1 MTARYD
7 IFVSYSTTDR
17 DVTEPLVA
25 RLRADGYQV
34 WFDDAEMVGGK
45 PVLGQVS
52 DGLRNANHMIACLS
66 DAYLEGKWT
75 LHELDASI
83 TADPANRGG
92 RTRPVWIRRGRLD
105 PPDFL
110 MPFYICDLSRPE
122 RFEAEYVKL
131 TRDIRR
137 VRDHGRP
144 VGAGPDGPDE
154 EAVARACDRALEA
167 VDDPSLTLYL
177 VGKATELLLVF
188 LYRRHFGE
196 PPPAGTLDWVLERL
210 MRSALLPSEAYS
222 PLALL
227 HEYRRQ
233 TVRGGVDEFAITVET
248 VAPALTALHALSQVF
263 FGDRSRHSPG
273 EDLWTLLPRG
283 DHTNERRIP
292 GTAYYLREPPL
303 SRNSLGPLYAGRDAD
318 QNELTVNLVLLPESA
333 DDLFFEE
340 VSRFTRLRAVGIV
353 APLAAGRIMVDD
365 ERRAL
370 YMILPSLD
378 GTSARDLLE
387 HLGPLPERA
396 AYELCGDV
404 ARALVGF
411 HQAVPP
417 VVHGDIKPA
426 NIMLDPFG
434 RAAVLCVGRQ
444 VASVATHNVGGR
456 IDSYFF
462 ADRDKRSGRPLTP
475 QTDLHALHSVLRYL
489 LTGRY
494 PTTSGPAEEEGTGRA
509 AEVLTRLAG
518 CHTALDAIRV
528 LRAAA
533 ANGTGQGLA
542 SVVRGYRHRYGPP
555 EPAVPAG
562 GVLDLVDSCPI
573 DAHRA
578 WPLTG
583 ERVLVW
589 ERGSDTLS
597 VVAATTLHWR
607 DATPIAVR
615 RVSHGAGQRLAVGG
629 WEGEVRV
636 FADGDGVVATRLDGT
651 VGDLRFTGTGL
662 VAGSWKRSLRHLAA
676 DGTIEDLVTGERG
689 VHRIAVA
696 GRSERFT
703 VVDHSGSLASYVG
716 TRRVSTE
723 PARDPVRDIAYA
735 GTRLVLVTDE
745 ALTGVRVDGTRS
757 APVAHPGAF
766 QLLPAPVP
774 GCCVLV
780 ALTGTPDGSVTAQGW
795 LIDEEERLLPYFA
808 LAPGDMLLSLSTGA
822 KRFTVSRSTG
832 GCAYWRDGA
841 ELVAWPDA
849 VSATVSDDGRRIAVC
864 RPGRVELYEDTA

>member
-25 RLRADGYQV
+25 RLRDDGYQV
-34 WFDDAEMVGGK
+34 WFDDAEMVGGR

-52 DGLRNANHMIACLS
+52 DGLRDANHMIACLS
-66 DAYLEGKWT
+66 DAYLDGGWT
-75 LHELDASI
+75 RHELDVSI

-92 RTRPVWIRRGRLD
+92 RTRPAWIRRGRLD
-105 PPDFL
+105 APNFL
-110 MPFYICDLSRPE
+110 SQLYICDLSRPE
-122 RFEAEYVKL
+122 RFEAEYTKL
-131 TRDIRR
+131 TKDIRR
-137 VRDHGRP
+137 LRDHGRP
-144 VGAGPDGPDE
+144 ARAETDGPDE

-167 VDDPSLTLYL
+167 VDDPSRTLFL
-177 VGKATELLLVF
+177 LGQATELLLVF
-188 LYRRHFGE
+188 LYRRHIGE

-210 MRSALLPSEAYS
+210 VRSALLPPEAYA

-233 TVRGGVDEFAITVET
+233 TVRGGIHEFAITVET
-248 VAPALTALHALSQVF
+248 VVPALTALNALSQVF
-263 FGDRSRHSPG
+263 FGDRSRHSTG
-273 EDLWTLLPRG
+273 EDLWAVLPHG
-283 DHTNERRIP
+283 DHTTERRIP
-292 GTAYYLREPPL
+292 GTAYHLREPPL
-303 SRNSLGPLYAGRDAD
+303 SQNSLGPLYAGRDAD

-333 DDLFFEE
+333 DDRFFEE

-353 APLAAGRIMVDD
+353 APLAAGRIMVHD

-370 YMILPSLD
+370 YMILPSLE

-396 AYELCGDV
+396 AYELCADV

-417 VVHGDIKPA
+417 LVHGDVKPA
-426 NIMLDPFG
+426 NIMVDRFG

-444 VASVATHNVGGR
+444 VASVATQNVGGR

-494 PTTSGPAEEEGTGRA
+494 PTASEPAGEEVAG
-509 AEVLTRLAG
+509 VLTQLAG
-518 CHTALDAIRV
+518 CHTALDALKV

-533 ANGTGQGLA
+533 ANGNGQGLA
-542 SVVRGYRHRYGPP
+542 SVVHGYRHRYGRP
-555 EPAVPAG
+555 EPATPAG
-562 GVLDLVDSCPI
+562 GALDLVDSCPI

-597 VVAATTLHWR
+597 VVTGTTLHWR
-607 DATPIAVR
+607 DTTPIAVR
-615 RVSHGAGQRLAVGG
+615 RVAHGVDQRLAVGG
-629 WEGEVRV
+629 WEGEVRL
-636 FADGDGVVATRLDGT
+636 FAGGDGVTSTRLDGA
-651 VGDLRFTGTGL
+651 VGDLRFTDTGL
-662 VAGSWKRSLRHLAA
+662 VAGSWKRSLRYLRT
-676 DGTIEDLVTGERG
+676 DGTTEDLVTGERG

-703 VVDHSGSLASYVG
+703 VVDHSGSLATYVG

-723 PARDPVRDIAYA
+723 PAREPVRDIAYA
-735 GTRLVLVTDE
+735 GTRLVVITDE
-745 ALTGVRVDGTRS
+745 ALTGIRVDGSRG

-780 ALTGTPDGSVTAQGW
+780 SLTGTPDGSVTARGW
-795 LIDEEERLLPYFA
+795 LVDEEERLLPYFA
-808 LAPGDMLLSLSTGA
+808 LAPGDTLLSLSTAA
-822 KRFTVSRSTG
+822 KRYTVNRSSG
-832 GCAYWRDGA
+832 GCAYWRGGA

-849 VSATVSDDGRRIAVC
+849 VSATVSEDGRRIAVC
-864 RPGRVELYEDTA
+864 RPGRVELYEDAA